1 MTTGQTTTS
10 SAQRQRTIYAAL
22 GGCGLLAVCVCLVGA
37 IGFGI
42 YYFWGKGAAVAGE
55 PSVEYILDASPRMLN
70 PAEGDGGT
78 RLSVAQAIL
87 AEIVRPADAATTAGL
102 RVFGTGAVAQ
112 PCQDTNLV
120 VPLSA
125 SNQGQIADK
134 LFTVS
139 AGSAAAAA
147 LAEAMV
153 NAIRDLAATKG
164 PHSLVVVTGGAD
176 SCTPQAGELIKAE
189 AARAGIKLQTF
200 VVGFQV
206 DDQEAEAVKGL
217 VDESSGGTF
226 VNALDQQTLRNV
238 LTAVQNHVD
247 EPAATTVEDVRAAAT
262 PGAVVDI
269 GPTVDVG
276 YQSQTACDHPYLPLR
291 QGATWT
297 YAGDGFGYTWTVD
310 SVSGDLNNA
319 TAQVTFSFDQGSMT
333 YTWQCT
339 AGGVTYFQAG
349 SMSFEGGTIANFTV
363 TDSSGASLLPAGEL
377 IPGATWS
384 NAYTMAYT
392 FQAEGVSGDITT
404 SVTEANTAGPKE
416 SMSTG
421 PGTFDVI
428 PVTSNST
435 YTSTSSFGG
444 AGPTTFS
451 GTSTIYYGY
460 GVGIIRI
467 VSNFSGTSSTTE
479 LVSYSVP

>member
-22 GGCGLLAVCVCLVGA
+22 GGCGLLAVCACFAGA

-42 YYFWGKGAAVAGE
+42 YYFWGKGGTVAGE

-102 RVFGTGAVAQ
+102 RVFGAGAVAQ
-112 PCQDTNLV
+112 PCQDTHLV

-139 AGSAAAAA
+139 AGSAADSA

-153 NAIRDLAATKG
+153 NAIRDLAATQG

-176 SCTPQAGELIKAE
+176 SCNPDAGALIKAE

-200 VVGFQV
+200 VVGFKV
-206 DDQEAEAVKGL
+206 DAKETEAVKGL
-217 VDESSGGTF
+217 VDESTEGTF
-226 VNALDQQTLRNV
+226 VNALDQEMLKHT
-238 LTAVQNHVD
+238 LTAVQDRIDHP
-247 EPAATTVEDVRAAAT
+247 ETTSVEDVVAAAT
-262 PGAVVDI
+262 
-269 GPTVDVG
+269 

-291 QGATWT
+291 AGATWT

-310 SVSGDLNNA
+310 SVSGDLNSA
-319 TAQVTFSFDQGSMT
+319 TASMTYSFESGSMT
-333 YTWQCT
+333 YSWYCT
-339 AGGVTYFQAG
+339 SEGVTYFQGG
-349 SMSFEGGTIANFTV
+349 SMSFEGSTVANFTV

-384 NAYTMAYT
+384 NAYTMQYS
-392 FQAEGVSGDITT
+392 FQAEGVSGDVTT

-421 PGTFDVI
+421 TGTFDVI
-428 PVTSNST
+428 PVTSNGT
-435 YTSTSSFGG
+435 YTYTSSFGG
-444 AGPTTFS
+444 AGPTTYS
-451 GTSTIYYGY
+451 STSTIYYGY
-460 GVGIIRI
+460 GVGIIRM
-467 VSNFSGTSSTTE
+467 VSSSSGTSSTTE